1 MTEEQS
7 EQLAE
12 QRERIKDDVVQSII
26 KRYTIEET
34 QQYIRVKHGRDL
46 LPHDYNRI
54 RGELKRDLGT
64 NLRHLKRDRYAYRRE
79 YFKRIDEIRLIQ
91 RNLWKLID
99 NNEIRPELQMDS
111 LSELNQTTV
120 TLANLYDSIRKLDK
134 EDVLEENDEG
144 SEEKSEPMEESLKM
158 VSSSPAEIHDTTSPA
173 EIHDTTSPAEI
184 HDTTSSPEIHDTT
197 SAVEFQPPPK
207 RIQKYTSDGKPVF
220 A

>member
-1 MTEEQS
+1 VSEEQN
-7 EQLAE
+7 EQLEE
-12 QRERIKDDVVQSII
+12 QRERIKDDVVQCII
-26 KRYTIEET
+26 KRYTIDET
-34 QQYIRVKHGRDL
+34 QHYIKDKHGRDL

-99 NNEIRPELQMDS
+99 NNPIKPELQMDC
-111 LSELNQTTV
+111 LSELNQSTV

-134 EDVLEENDEG
+134 EDVLEENDNG
-144 SEEKSEPMEESLKM
+144 SEEEKSEQTEESSKI
-158 VSSSPAEIHDTTSPA
+158 VSSSTPEIQD
-173 EIHDTTSPAEI
+173 
-184 HDTTSSPEIHDTT
+184 TSSTL
-197 SAVEFQPPPK
+197 EFQPPPK
-207 RIQKYTSDGKPVF
+207 RIQKYTSDGKPVY